1 MDWCHWLVIGLIL
14 VALDMGALGTFP
26 QRGIFLV
33 VVDAGSNRVVGLD

>member
-1 MDWCHWLVIGLIL
+1 MQWWHWLVIGLIL
-14 VALDMGALGTFP
+14 VALEMAALGTFP